1 MVKSEL
7 LNYIPKSK
15 RYILFTALLNWLGMV
30 FNVVILYSLIR
41 IIEAIVLGTSERLG
55 VYVLSIALAIVLKY
69 VAVRFSVD
77 FTRIISARV
86 RKKMRER
93 IYRKMAKLG
102 FKVNKKYG
110 DAEITQLT
118 VEGVEQLDLYYSVF
132 VPRVFYGLAAPLTV
146 LAVLSFLSIR
156 VALVLFF
163 SVPLIPLLIIGM
175 NTYAKKKMGKHWK
188 RYTSLGDMFLD
199 RMRGL
204 TTLKIFQADRLKHD
218 QLNEQAEQ
226 FRKSTMSVLKM
237 QLNSIT
243 IMDLVAFGG
252 AALAIVFALTDVR
265 NGMLD
270 PYLAIFVILLSAEF
284 FLPLRTLGSAFHVAT
299 NGLASYKR
307 IDAFLKDDTLEY
319 GKKTLDA
326 PITSIHAVD
335 LSYAY
340 TQESILLKD
349 VTFTFDTPGFYAV
362 AGKSGSGKSTLARL
376 FMGFD
381 SQYGGSLKYNDLEI
395 GELSLETLAEHVTIV
410 DHESHLF
417 NGSVLDNLL
426 LGNRKADMKD
436 IESVL
441 KTVALYDF
449 FREKPEKLDY
459 MLYENGKN
467 VSGGQ
472 RQRILIARAL
482 LMDKDVYIFDESTA
496 SVDGKS
502 EAIILDA
509 LTELSKEKIV
519 IMITHKLYT
528 IENATHILYIDR
540 QTICK
545 QGTHDELV
553 ARKGAYA
560 RTYLEQKELID
571 RMHGGD
577 GHA

>member
-15 RYILFTALLNWLGMV
+15 RYILFTALLNWLSMV
-30 FNVVILYSLIR
+30 LNVVILYLVVR
-41 IIEAIVLGTSERLG
+41 IIEAVVSNTFENLTIFIMLIVI
-55 VYVLSIALAIVLKY
+55 SIAIKY
-69 VAVRFSVD
+69 VAIRSSID
-77 FTRIISARV
+77 FTRIISAKV

-93 IYRKMAKLG
+93 IYLKMAGLG

-132 VPRVFYGLAAPLTV
+132 VPKVFYGLAAPLTV
-146 LAVLSFLSIR
+146 LVILSVLSMR
-156 VALVLFF
+156 VAMVLFF

-218 QLNEQAEQ
+218 QLNQQSEQ

-252 AALAIVFALTDVR
+252 AALAILFALQDVR

-270 PYLAIFVILLSAEF
+270 PFLAIFVILLSAEF
-284 FLPLRTLGSAFHVAT
+284 FLPLRSLGSAFHVAT

-307 IDAFLKDDTLEY
+307 IDAFLKDDTLKY
-319 GKKTLDA
+319 GTKSLKK
-326 PITSIHAVD
+326 PVTSIHAVN

-340 TQESILLKD
+340 SKESVLLED
-349 VTFTFDTPGFYAV
+349 VSFTFETPGFYAV

-381 SQYGGSLKYNDLEI
+381 DQYRGRLLFNDREV

-417 NGSVLDNLL
+417 NGSVLDNLI
-426 LGNRKADMKD
+426 LGNRKADEKR

-441 KTVALYDF
+441 RTVDLYDLF
-449 FREKPEKLDY
+449 MDKPEKLDY
-459 MLYENGKN
+459 MLYENGTN

-472 RQRILIARAL
+472 RQRLLVARAL
-482 LMDKDVYIFDESTA
+482 LMEKDVYIFDESTA
-496 SVDGKS
+496 SVDSKS
-502 EAIILDA
+502 EEIIMDA
-509 LTELSKEKIV
+509 LEELAKKKIV

-528 IENATHILYIDR
+528 ITHATHILYIDDH
-540 QTICK
+540 TVCK
-545 QGTHDELV
+545 QGTHDDLMSRE
-553 ARKGAYA
+553 GPYA
-560 RTYLEQKELID
+560 KTYLEQRDLIES
-571 RMHGGD
+571 MHGGED
-577 GHA
+577 HA

>member
-15 RYILFTALLNWLGMV
+15 RYILFTALLNWLSMAL
-30 FNVVILYSLIR
+30 NVVILYLIVR
-41 IIEAIVLGTSERLG
+41 IIEAVVTDTFENLTIFMMLIVI
-55 VYVLSIALAIVLKY
+55 SIAIKY
-69 VAVRFSVD
+69 VAIRSSID
-77 FTRIISARV
+77 FTRIISAKV
-86 RKKMRER
+86 RKKMREQ
-93 IYRKMAKLG
+93 IYLKMASLG

-132 VPRVFYGLAAPLTV
+132 VPKVFYGLAAPLTV
-146 LAVLSFLSIR
+146 LVILSFLSMR
-156 VALVLFF
+156 VAMVLFF

-218 QLNEQAEQ
+218 HLNQQSEQ

-252 AALAIVFALTDVR
+252 AALAILFALQDVR

-270 PYLAIFVILLSAEF
+270 PFLAIFVILLSAEF
-284 FLPLRTLGSAFHVAT
+284 FLPLRSLGSAFHVAT

-307 IDAFLKDDTLEY
+307 IDAFLKDDTLRY
-319 GKKTLDA
+319 GTKSLKK
-326 PITSIHAVD
+326 PVTSIHAVN

-340 TQESILLKD
+340 SKESVLLENAS
-349 VTFTFDTPGFYAV
+349 FTFETPGFYAV

-381 SQYGGSLKYNDLEI
+381 DQYRGHLLFNDREV

-417 NGSVLDNLL
+417 NGSVLDNLI
-426 LGNRKADMKD
+426 LGNRKADEKR
-436 IESVL
+436 IEAVL
-441 KTVALYDF
+441 GTVDLYDF
-449 FREKPEKLDY
+449 FMAKPEKLDY
-459 MLYENGKN
+459 MLYENGTN

-472 RQRILIARAL
+472 RQRLLVARAL
-482 LMDKDVYIFDESTA
+482 LMEKDVYIFDESTA
-496 SVDGKS
+496 SVDPKS
-502 EAIILDA
+502 EEIIMDA
-509 LTELSKEKIV
+509 LEELAKNKIV

-528 IENATHILYIDR
+528 ITHATHILYIDDH
-540 QTICK
+540 TVCK
-545 QGTHDELV
+545 QGTHDDLMSRE
-553 ARKGAYA
+553 GPYA
-560 RTYLEQKELID
+560 KTYLEQRDLIES
-571 RMHGGD
+571 MHGGED
-577 GHA
+577 HA